1 MGPDDSAGAPHPD
14 AHSEPPATADDGA
27 MGEALDGPVRQSASH
42 GDAQGQQDARD
53 EPEPAPIDL
62 SNALHRIDTALA
74 TLDATVDRHLEH
86 HLDNAAA
93 AAEVQRLNADRARL
107 ARALDEAE
115 ARAARLDEVNRD
127 VSRRLV
133 AAMETIRD
141 VLES

>member
-1 MGPDDSAGAPHPD
+1 MAGSDDTSNVAQVDAVGP
-14 AHSEPPATADDGA
+14 PPPPTDEHD
-27 MGEALDGPVRQSASH
+27 
-42 GDAQGQQDARD
+42 GDAL
-53 EPEPAPIDL
+53 PERTSLSEGDL
-62 SNALHRIDTALA
+62 AAAFARIDTALA
-74 TLDATVDRHLEH
+74 GLDATVDGHLAN

-141 VLES
+141 VLEGAS

>member
-1 MGPDDSAGAPHPD
+1 MSNVAVLDAAEPPPPDAALPDDHDDPLPERAGL
-14 AHSEPPATADDGA
+14 SEN
-27 MGEALDGPVRQSASH
+27 
-42 GDAQGQQDARD
+42 
-53 EPEPAPIDL
+53 DL
-62 SNALHRIDTALA
+62 SDAFRRIDTALA
-74 TLDATVDRHLEH
+74 ALDATVNDHLANH
-86 HLDNAAA
+86 VDNAAA

-141 VLES
+141 VLEGAS